1 VSLAASGYAWTWNDY
16 YAQHGYPQQEQKE
29 YDLRLRGVNPDSYKV
44 RQTAK
49 ARGAGL
55 QATVDKAEDPHKE
68 FKADFRDGLPFS
80 QLAYKHGL
88 GSKGAAQR
96 LADKLNLPRR
106 GAPRK

>member
-1 VSLAASGYAWTWNDY
+1 MSLAASGYAWTWNDY

-55 QATVDKAEDPHKE
+55 QATVDKAEDPHKA
-68 FKADFRDGLPFS
+68 FKADYAKGVSFS
-80 QLAYKHGL
+80 QLGL
-88 GSKGAAQR
+88 EYNMSKGAAQR
-96 LADKLNLPRR
+96 LALKLNLPRR